1 LNVRGTFMVMTTRPN
16 LDQAIDT
23 LKLICVDASC
33 NSNKQWMG
41 WVMPNG
47 DLYVEYGRVGYEPK
61 PHIYTC
67 GSVRSAQ
74 AKLSR
79 LMSEKQRKGYR
90 LVPVEEAPRE
100 LDFSALAADE
110 VEVIQRRLAGL
121 QARSQQIGQFAQI
134 RFDQNR
140 GTFSTSMA
148 VVTMRTI
155 AQARQALR
163 AVAAELPERD
173 RVSTR
178 FMEAVEDY
186 LAILPLKVGMTLN
199 PHQLLGT
206 PELVRSQ
213 ERLLDELALVLSE
226 VREIRELIRSALG
239 AVSNSGSD
247 ERARWLNW
255 GGEHEEAIALDAVIS
270 SVDSGAERA
279 CWSRWTP
286 GM

>member
-1 LNVRGTFMVMTTRPN
+1 MVIMPRPN

-61 PHIYTC
+61 SYIYPC
-67 GSVRSAQ
+67 GSVRAAQ
-74 AKLSR
+74 VKLSR
-79 LMSEKQRKGYR
+79 LMDEKQRKGYR
-90 LVPVEEAPRE
+90 LVPVEDTPRE
-100 LDFSALAADE
+100 LDFSALAADD
-110 VEVIQRRLAGL
+110 VKVIQRRLGRL

-134 RFDQNR
+134 RFDRNR
-140 GTFSTSMA
+140 GTFSTPMA

-155 AQARQALR
+155 AQARQALG
-163 AVAAELPERD
+163 AIEECLPERD
-173 RVSTR
+173 RVSAE

-186 LAILPLKVGMTLN
+186 LAIMPLKVGMTLN
-199 PHQLLGT
+199 PYQLLGT

-239 AVSNSGSD
+239 GVSNSGSD

-255 GGEHEEAIALDAVIS
+255 GGEHEEAIAP
-270 SVDSGAERA
+270 SVTDLGESDERA
-279 CWSRWTP
+279 CWSHWAP
-286 GM
+286 

>member
-1 LNVRGTFMVMTTRPN
+1 MVMTTRPN

-79 LMSEKQRKGYR
+79 LMDEKQRKGYR
-90 LVPVEEAPRE
+90 LVPVEDTPKPM
-100 LDFSALAADE
+100 DFSALAADE
-110 VEVIQRRLAGL
+110 RQKIQTRLEQLQRR
-121 QARSQQIGQFAQI
+121 SQRIGKSVQI
-134 RFDQNR
+134 RFDPNR
-140 GTFSTSMA
+140 GMFSTSMA

-163 AVAAELPERD
+163 AVEAELPEGD
-173 RVSTR
+173 RVTSR

-186 LAILPLKVGMTLN
+186 LAIMPLKVGMTLN
-199 PHQLLGT
+199 PQQLLGT
-206 PELVRSQ
+206 SELVRSQ

-239 AVSNSGSD
+239 AVSHSGSD

-255 GGEHEEAIALDAVIS
+255 GSEPEDAIAPFVTDLAELD
-270 SVDSGAERA
+270 ERA
-279 CWSRWTP
+279 CWSHWAP
-286 GM
+286 

>member
-1 LNVRGTFMVMTTRPN
+1 MTVTRPN
-16 LDQAIDT
+16 LEQAIDT

-61 PHIYTC
+61 PHIYPC

-79 LMSEKQRKGYR
+79 LMDEKQRKGYR
-90 LVPVEEAPRE
+90 LVPVEDTPKPM
-100 LDFSALAADE
+100 DFSALAADE
-110 VEVIQRRLAGL
+110 RHEIQTRLEELQRR
-121 QARSQQIGQFAQI
+121 SQRIGQRAQI
-134 RFDQNR
+134 RFDPNR
-140 GTFSTSMA
+140 GMFSTSMA

-163 AVAAELPERD
+163 AIEECLPEGD
-173 RVSTR
+173 RVTSR
-178 FMEAVEDY
+178 FMETVEDY
-186 LAILPLKVGMTLN
+186 LAFMPLKVGMTLN
-199 PHQLLGT
+199 PQQLLGT
-206 PELVRSQ
+206 SELVRSQ

-239 AVSNSGSD
+239 GVSNSGSD
-247 ERARWLNW
+247 ERARWLQW
-255 GGEHEEAIALDAVIS
+255 GEADNSI
-270 SVDSGAERA
+270 VDPAILCNTDERA
-279 CWSRWTP
+279 HWSCW
-286 GM
+286 G